1 MGNGVVEH
9 AMKRKSQEHHKSAI
23 LILEEAVHLL
33 RKAPLFLLSG
43 YYIGTLPFILGL
55 FYFWADMSRSAD
67 AKSYHAVASL
77 GIALLYI
84 WMKCWHVVFAARVK
98 MSISGQ
104 PVPRW
109 SLHRMLT
116 LVTTQ
121 TLIHATAFFILPLA
135 ALVAI
140 PFGWCYA
147 FYQNITAEA
156 ITELDDLKTLCQK
169 AWFQA
174 KLWPRQNH
182 MLLAIIFIF
191 GVVVFLN
198 LAGAI
203 YILPHLL
210 KKYIGVESM
219 FTLSGSHV
227 INTTFWV
234 VTIGISYLC
243 MNPLV
248 KTVYALRCFYGAA
261 LKSGDDLKTELKGL
275 MPGRTG
281 VAIGLFVVALF
292 AGSPIPSIA
301 IETHFASPEALDRSI
316 DEVMERREFTWRM
329 PRELIAEDEK
339 TPKGPIASVVA
350 WIIDK
355 LGKGIKAVINWVDK
369 LMDWLIGLLPAGD
382 RRTASS
388 NANWITSVRVAVFVL
403 LIGILCALV
412 YILWRSWM
420 RRQNAQAEIVAAVVE
435 STPNLENDDT
445 AADDLPVNRWLELA
459 RELTEKGSWRL
470 AIRAFYLA
478 TLANLAENEL
488 ITIEKF
494 KSNREYENELHR
506 RAHQKEALLKAFSK
520 SREVFERVWYGMYEI
535 NRPDLDHYA
544 AIQKRMMTI
553 AQS

>member
-156 ITELDDLKTLCQK
+156 MTELDDLKTLCQK

-316 DEVMERREFTWRM
+316 DEVMARREFTWRM

-369 LMDWLIGLLPAGD
+369 LMDWLIGLLPTGD

-420 RRQNAQAEIVAAVVE
+420 RRQNAQAEIVAAAVE

>member
-1 MGNGVVEH
+1 
-9 AMKRKSQEHHKSAI
+9 MKRKSQEHHKSAI

-369 LMDWLIGLLPAGD
+369 LMDWLIGLLPTGD

-420 RRQNAQAEIVAAVVE
+420 RRQNAQAEIVAAAVE

-535 NRPDLDHYA
+535 NRSDLDHYA

>member
-156 ITELDDLKTLCQK
+156 MTELDDLKTLCQK

-369 LMDWLIGLLPAGD
+369 LMDWLIGLLPTGD

-420 RRQNAQAEIVAAVVE
+420 RRQNAQAEIVAAAVE